1 MSECSNGPLKY
12 CRLVRLSEFGCATC
26 QKWTN
31 LLPFQFTDQRLG
43 LKVSSGLHREQ
54 AAASG
59 SEGKKVSYAAHITNW
74 NCFIIKR
81 FLLKIYLSI
90 FLTCRPHW
98 LNELE
103 LQRESEHLFYLHF
116 SLLHYRLVPYRTE
129 IQIFTSC
136 FLSWLQQTCVST
148 GRQPPLQL
156 PAQKWP
162 IFIIDG
168 VFLGYV

>member
-1 MSECSNGPLKY
+1 MLQWATKILQTGEAFWVWMCNMSKVDKLASISVYRSKVGPK
-12 CRLVRLSEFGCATC
+12 G
-26 QKWTN
+26 
-31 LLPFQFTDQRLG
+31 QFW
-43 LKVSSGLHREQ
+43 SSPW
-54 AAASG
+54 ASCCFWVWR
-59 SEGKKVSYAAHITNW
+59 KYAAHITNW

-116 SLLHYRLVPYRTE
+116 SPLHYRLVPYRTE